1 MKWEKDVI
9 KYRIDN
15 ILTALETKDYIEV
28 IVDISSEEMLK
39 RIKSEKNY
47 HILETLIKEQYKND
61 CFKVGGEDE

>member
-1 MKWEKDVI
+1 MKVEKDVI

-15 ILTALETKDYIEV
+15 IPTALEIKGYIEG

-39 RIKSEKNY
+39 RIKSDKNY

-61 CFKVGGEDE
+61 CFKVGGE